1 VNKLP
6 TVCERIVNLSQ
17 EFYRKFG
24 KDRLQQTNAHRTA
37 ELHSPVRELF
47 MRICR
52 CLLLTIILVFPCS
65 FFGQSTNAALTG
77 VVDDPSKAVITG
89 AQITAINS
97 ETGVKSST
105 TTNNSGVY
113 VLPGLIPGTY
123 RIEVDKP
130 GFKGIIEGGLVL
142 HVQDVV
148 QLNFHMA
155 LGSASETM
163 TVTADQLNINT
174 TDASVSTVVDRQFAE
189 NLPLNGRSFQTL
201 IELTPGM
208 VVTPSNGIDGGQ
220 FSINGQRPSSNYW
233 MVDGVSANIG
243 MTASNHPG
251 NDLGGAVGSFSAL
264 GGTNGLVSVDAMQE
278 FRIQTSTYAP
288 EFGRTPGAQI
298 SILTRSGTNDWHGSL
313 FDYFRNDALDAN
325 DWFADFAHLS
335 KPQERQNDFGGTLSG
350 PILKNRTFFFFS
362 YEGLRLSLPQV
373 ALDTVPD
380 LQSRQDAIP
389 AIQSLFNAYPLDP
402 NQPDLGNGIAQYNA
416 SFSNKAT
423 LNSYSF
429 RVDHRLGSKL
439 NIFGRYEYAPS
450 NIIAR
455 GASASPL
462 SITTPISVGTQ
473 TATIGTTWNISP
485 ILVNELR
492 FNYSRA
498 KSFSDS
504 TSSNFGGATPVTSF
518 PFPSPFGLQNS
529 FFDAIFI
536 GLKNDIQL
544 VVGKQELNLQRQL
557 NLVDGL
563 AIQKGGH
570 SIKLGVDYR
579 RLTPQVDSP
588 AYEQF
593 PFFFGIQTAEMGQLG
608 FTEIEDGVPFIM
620 LFRNL
625 GLYAQDT
632 WRASR
637 ALTLTYGIRWDVD
650 FAPGSIEG
658 PNLPAVTGYSET
670 DLSHLA
676 LAPPGTPPF
685 NTTYGNLAPRLGVA
699 YQFSQKQNW
708 QTVFRGGF
716 GVFYDLAT
724 SAAGT
729 LLGANYPFMG
739 FNEVVGGTVPLN
751 ATTVG
756 APPITAASLSCC
768 GNALEAFDPHLKLPY
783 TLQWNAALEQ
793 GIGDRQSISATYVG
807 AAGKRLLQSAFVNAP
822 NTNISETILV
832 GNTASS
838 SYNALQVQFQRRLN
852 RGLQGVASYTWSHSI
867 DDGSA
872 ISSANFANTF
882 LPGGSQLNRGPSD
895 FDIRHTFSSG
905 LTYDVP
911 AHETSSLASV
921 ILRGWSAQTFLTAF
935 SAPPVDVSYS
945 AFEFGLFNS
954 AVAVRPD
961 VVPGTPI
968 YLYGSRCIAALGPPC
983 GGGKGFN
990 PAAFIS
996 PPLDPNTGNPLRQ
1009 GDLGRNALRGFGA
1022 FQWDLGV
1029 HRDFKISEKLTLQFR
1044 GEFFN
1049 VLNHPNFGPPVGD
1062 LGGPANLNPQFGQS
1076 QATLSQS
1083 LSGAGAVQ
1091 TFGSGALNS
1100 LYQIGGPRSVQLALK
1115 LKF

>member
-1 VNKLP
+1 
-6 TVCERIVNLSQ
+6 
-17 EFYRKFG
+17 
-24 KDRLQQTNAHRTA
+24 
-37 ELHSPVRELF
+37 
-47 MRICR
+47 
-52 CLLLTIILVFPCS
+52 
-65 FFGQSTNAALTG
+65 
-77 VVDDPSKAVITG
+77 
-89 AQITAINS
+89 
-97 ETGVKSST
+97 
-105 TTNNSGVY
+105 
-113 VLPGLIPGTY
+113 
-123 RIEVDKP
+123 
-130 GFKGIIEGGLVL
+130 
-142 HVQDVV
+142 
-148 QLNFHMA
+148 
-155 LGSASETM
+155 
-163 TVTADQLNINT
+163 
-174 TDASVSTVVDRQFAE
+174 
-189 NLPLNGRSFQTL
+189 
-201 IELTPGM
+201 
-208 VVTPSNGIDGGQ
+208 
-220 FSINGQRPSSNYW
+220 
-233 MVDGVSANIG
+233 
-243 MTASNHPG
+243 
-251 NDLGGAVGSFSAL
+251 
-264 GGTNGLVSVDAMQE
+264 
-278 FRIQTSTYAP
+278 
-288 EFGRTPGAQI
+288 
-298 SILTRSGTNDWHGSL
+298 
-313 FDYFRNDALDAN
+313 
-325 DWFADFAHLS
+325 
-335 KPQERQNDFGGTLSG
+335 
-350 PILKNRTFFFFS
+350 
-362 YEGLRLSLPQV
+362 
-373 ALDTVPD
+373 
-380 LQSRQDAIP
+380 
-389 AIQSLFNAYPLDP
+389 
-402 NQPDLGNGIAQYNA
+402 
-416 SFSNKAT
+416 
-423 LNSYSF
+423 
-429 RVDHRLGSKL
+429 
-439 NIFGRYEYAPS
+439 
-450 NIIAR
+450 
-455 GASASPL
+455 
-462 SITTPISVGTQ
+462 
-473 TATIGTTWNISP
+473 
-485 ILVNELR
+485 
-492 FNYSRA
+492 
-498 KSFSDS
+498 
-504 TSSNFGGATPVTSF
+504 
-518 PFPSPFGLQNS
+518 
-529 FFDAIFI
+529 
-536 GLKNDIQL
+536 
-544 VVGKQELNLQRQL
+544 
-557 NLVDGL
+557 
-563 AIQKGGH
+563 
-570 SIKLGVDYR
+570 
-579 RLTPQVDSP
+579 
-588 AYEQF
+588 
-593 PFFFGIQTAEMGQLG
+593 
-608 FTEIEDGVPFIM
+608 
-620 LFRNL
+620 
-625 GLYAQDT
+625 
-632 WRASR
+632 
-637 ALTLTYGIRWDVD
+637 
-650 FAPGSIEG
+650 
-658 PNLPAVTGYSET
+658 
-670 DLSHLA
+670 
-676 LAPPGTPPF
+676 
-685 NTTYGNLAPRLGVA
+685 
-699 YQFSQKQNW
+699 
-708 QTVFRGGF
+708 
-716 GVFYDLAT
+716 VFYDLAT

-739 FNEVVGGTVPLN
+739 FNEVVGGTFPLN
-751 ATTVG
+751 STTVG